1 MSLPHNEQELGQ
13 SLRSK
18 KKRSAVFI
26 VIAASIAVHVLAGL
40 GLAAVKIIE
49 VLQPEPEFEAPPV
62 VAVKPPPPP
71 PPPPPTTKRAQ
82 RSLPRPQPLLAQNPQ
97 NMNVPAIEMNDSNL
111 TIGGGRGF
119 GGGLGALGGGVADSI
134 RITSFGFDQALEG
147 TLTGVLYD
155 LKRNKSGKGFDA
167 VKEAGDNM
175 KHKTNYGAKIISDFS
190 RSFNLSKF
198 DRNFSKSSKSLY
210 ASYFII
216 PSQTAKVAP
225 KSFSAEKEI
234 QPELIAAGYTGTYK
248 PQESGRFRLV
258 GKADDVLLVRVN
270 GKLVLDGSWAAGQY
284 SNWRPSAKAKRA
296 NEETQPKHF
305 GLSQPRVVGDWFDL
319 QAGVATE
326 IDVVIAEIPG
336 GWFGAYLLIE
346 KEGENKL
353 KVFSTR
359 PLSAQDKAFL
369 RKTHK
374 NTAQFL
380 D

>member
-1 MSLPHNEQELGQ
+1 MSLPHNEQELGRP
-13 SLRSK
+13 LRNK

-26 VIAASIAVHVLAGL
+26 VVAASIAAHVLAGL

-49 VLQPEPEFEAPPV
+49 VLQPEAEFEAPPV

-97 NMNVPAIEMNDSNL
+97 NLDVPAIEMNDSNL

-155 LKRNKSGKGFDA
+155 LKRNKSGREFDT
-167 VKEAGDNM
+167 VKDADNM
-175 KHKTNYGAKIISDFS
+175 KQKTAYGAEVVSDFA

-198 DRNFSKSSKSLY
+198 DRNFTKSTKSLY
-210 ASYFII
+210 ASYFVI
-216 PSQTAKVAP
+216 PSQSANVAP

-234 QPELIAAGYTGTYK
+234 EPSLIAAVYTGSYK
-248 PQESGRFRLV
+248 PVESGRFRFV
-258 GKADDVLLVRVN
+258 GKADDVLLIRVN
-270 GKLVLDGSWAAGQY
+270 GKLVLDGSWAMEQY
-284 SNWRPSAKAKRA
+284 SNWRPSAKAKQA
-296 NEETQPKHF
+296 IEEDQSKYF
-305 GLSQPRVVGDWFDL
+305 GLGQPIVTGDWFDL
-319 QAGVATE
+319 TAGVATE
-326 IDVVIAEIPG
+326 IDVLIAEIPG
-336 GWFGAYLLIE
+336 GQFGAYILIE
-346 KEGENKL
+346 KEGEL
-353 KVFSTR
+353 KKRIFTTR
-359 PLSAQDKAFL
+359 PLRDEDKDFL
-369 RKTHK
+369 RKTHRD
-374 NTAQFL
+374 AGRFL